1 MQSVIEYFFALNSPW
16 SYLGNA
22 RLTAIAARHAVPVA
36 VRPIKLGA
44 IFAETGG
51 VPLAK
56 RSAERQAYRLLELQ
70 RWSRYLDLPLILE
83 PNYFPVDETA
93 AAHLVIAAESA
104 GFDALGLARAIGA
117 ALWNRNQNIAD
128 WAVLDETALEVGID
142 AEDLRRRFSSEELGE
157 MHDANTCA
165 GLAKGIFGAPSYV
178 LDGELFWGQDR
189 LEFLERAL
197 ADGNN
202 APIR

>member
-16 SYLGNA
+16 SYLGSVKLA
-22 RLTAIAARHAVPVA
+22 AIAAKRGAQVA

-44 IFAETGG
+44 VFSETGG

-56 RSAERQAYRLLELQ
+56 RSAERQAYRLAELQ
-70 RWSRYLDLPLILE
+70 RWSRYLDMPLIPE
-83 PNYFPVDETA
+83 PRFFPADETA

-104 GFDALGLARAIGA
+104 GFDALALAGAIGG

-128 WAVLDETALEVGID
+128 WGVLDETSLELGID
-142 AEDLRRRFSSEELGE
+142 AEDLRQRFSAEELGR
-157 MHDANTCA
+157 MHDANTRA
-165 GLAKGIFGAPSYV
+165 ALAKGVFGVPAYV

-189 LEFLERAL
+189 LDFLDRAL
-197 ADGNN
+197 A
-202 APIR
+202 PIRHDI